1 MERPMTYLRLTLV
14 FLMLAVAAASAQ
26 TLEFTATPYAAPA
39 FTATYP
45 VPDKDKPGVTYSSQP
60 VTLKSGETATMHT
73 YALGIHNDN
82 DAFLIIYCDADLRGD
97 TYGLD
102 LMLDGA
108 VGTLENAKPGPKTDS
123 TFSGLPARAIT
134 ATSSST
140 SGQTTVNRTTYERI
154 TMQGKRVWQALVLC
168 DKTSN
173 CTEADANKFFNS
185 IKIR

>member
-1 MERPMTYLRLTLV
+1 MTYLRLTLV

-60 VTLKSGETATMHT
+60 VTLQS
-73 YALGIHNDN
+73 
-82 DAFLIIYCDADLRGD
+82 GD

-108 VGTLENAKPGPKTDS
+108 VATLENARPGPKTDS
-123 TFSGLPARAIT
+123 TFSGFPARAVT

-154 TMQGKRVWQALVLC
+154 TVQGKRVWQALVLC
-168 DKTSN
+168 DKASN
-173 CTEADANKFFNS
+173 CTEADAHRFFNS